1 MNKRFNNIHFI
12 GILLI
17 LVALLGT
24 FTSVSRYQKAVATQQ
39 TAGSGSAGKQAE
51 DAEKKV
57 IVQPVSFEAVVN
69 FVQFNLAQ
77 DFYILFGPT
86 FSKLQLFTVYTFQRP
101 LFVISYFKNTFC
113 HHIAIN
119 AP

>member
-1 MNKRFNNIHFI
+1 MNKRLNNIQFI
-12 GILLI
+12 GLLLI
-17 LVALLGT
+17 LVACWVHLPLP
-24 FTSVSRYQKAVATQQ
+24 
-39 TAGSGSAGKQAE
+39 SGIRKQLPLNRLPPQVKAGKQAE

-69 FVQFNLAQ
+69 LVQFNLTQ

-101 LFVISYFKNTFC
+101 SFVISYFKNTFC